1 MLTHKL
7 YTVRY
12 LLTRTKPKA
21 RNLLEYITPDAPG
34 IKGAVQGQFP
44 FPRKR
49 GVCLLN
55 ISMAHE
61 RGPELIAPTFW
72 KVIMI

>member
-1 MLTHKL
+1 MLTCKL
-7 YTVRY
+7 YIVHN
-12 LLTRTKPKA
+12 LPTRTKPTA
-21 RNLLEYITPDAPG
+21 GNLFDYISPDGTRN
-34 IKGAVQGQFP
+34 KGCSSGTVSFP
-44 FPRKR
+44 QQTR
-49 GVCLLN
+49 GLSS